1 MAHLPV
7 RERVNLRMLD
17 PAQGSQESE
26 LVPQGLVQIKRPQ
39 VRVPWEQ
46 VREHY
51 RPEEQRE
58 LECHRE
64 QEPGHLRVLRQA
76 QVKWGVK
83 LEPTQVVLRAQVPQL
98 SQVGRLAQGRPPAG
112 QVVLEVVPRS

>member
-7 RERVNLRMLD
+7 RERVNLRVLD

-26 LVPQGLVQIKRPQ
+26 LVPQGLVQVKRPQ

-46 VREHY
+46 VREYY

-58 LECHRE
+58 LERHRE
-64 QEPGHLRVLRQA
+64 QEPGHLRVLGQA
-76 QVKWGVK
+76 QVK
-83 LEPTQVVLRAQVPQL
+83 LEPAQLVLRAQVPQL

-112 QVVLEVVPRS
+112 QVVLAVLEVVPRS